1 MKHYSCNPILLLIKK
16 KSNSYFKL
24 ILVYINFRVYLLYV
38 NFKAKKIKYFLLEVS
53 MVIAFGIFTI
63 NSNFSIKN
71 CWSHVFNIE
80 FHCMY

>member
-16 KSNSYFKL
+16 KSNSYCKL
-24 ILVYINFRVYLLYV
+24 ILVYINF
-38 NFKAKKIKYFLLEVS
+38 KAEKIKYFLLEVS